1 MSTERGVALFHLS
14 FFCFQR
20 CQPSE
25 GCSFQLVFL
34 LFSEMSTERGLLFST
49 CLSLVFRDVNRAG
62 VALFLL
68 SFFGFQRC
76 QPSGGCSFPLVF
88 LLFSEMSTERGLLFS
103 ACLSCVFRDVNR
115 AGVALFHLSFFW
127 FQRCQPSGG
136 CSFQLVFLLFSE
148 MSTERGLLFST
159 CLSFVFRDVN
169 RAGVALFHLSFFGFQ
184 RCQPSGGCSF
194 QLVFLLFSEMLTE
207 RGLLFSTCLSLV
219 FRDVNLAG
227 VALFHLSFFGFQ
239 RCQPSGGCSFPLV
252 FLWFSEMS
260 TERGLLFSTCLSL
273 VFRDVNRAGV
283 ALFHLSFFGFQRCQP
298 SWGCS
303 FPVFFLWLSE
313 MSTEQGLLFS
323 TCLSLVFRDV
333 NRAGVALFHLS
344 FFGFQRCQPS
354 WGCSFPVFFL
364 WLSEMSTERGLLF
377 STCLSLVFRDVNRAG
392 VALFQFSF
400 FGFQRCQPSGGC
412 SFPLVFLWLS
422 EMSTERGLLFSTCLS
437 LAFRDVNL
445 AGVALF
451 HLSFFGFQRCQP
463 SGGCSFPLVF
473 LWLSEMST

>member
-1 MSTERGVALFHLS
+1 MSTERGLLFSTCLSFVFRDVNLAGVALF
-14 FFCFQR
+14 R
-20 CQPSE
+20 
-25 GCSFQLVFL
+25 LVFL

-62 VALFLL
+62 VALFHL

-88 LLFSEMSTERGLLFS
+88 LLFSESTERGLLFS

-159 CLSFVFRDVN
+159 CLSLVFRDVN

-227 VALFHLSFFGFQ
+227 VALFSLSFFCFQ

-313 MSTEQGLLFS
+313 MSTERGLLFS

-377 STCLSLVFRDVNRAG
+377 ST
-392 VALFQFSF
+392 
-400 FGFQRCQPSGGC
+400 
-412 SFPLVFLWLS
+412 FPLVFLWLS
-422 EMSTERGLLFSTCLS
+422 EMST
-437 LAFRDVNL
+437 
-445 AGVALF
+445 
-451 HLSFFGFQRCQP
+451 
-463 SGGCSFPLVF
+463 
-473 LWLSEMST
+473 